1 MPPSSDFTNLN
12 IHDAHDIASC
22 ATLASLLEVSAYPKP
37 GNVHRTHDFPGT
49 RFEHFLAAGVA
60 IYPAL
65 LEAAD
70 ATIAGKYPKERQNL
84 LGETILNA
92 TRRTHVWQGGGNV
105 NFGEILLF
113 APLVIGAA
121 ICLREGDL
129 TIKRLQQEASR
140 TTHRGTILD
149 GVMVYQAF
157 QVANPG
163 SMGSRERYD
172 VTNPHAI
179 EEITQD
185 RMTFHDVFLLD
196 EGADDIAAELTKD
209 FPRTF
214 AEGIPHL
221 SEELCASKNPNI
233 AIVDTFLFLLG
244 NKPDSFIARK
254 AGTERA
260 REVQIRA
267 KEVLA
272 RGGMLAKGGEA
283 LVWAL
288 DEKLQKEKGQLNPGT
303 TADIIG
309 ATLFVACLCGL
320 RP

>member
-1 MPPSSDFTNLN
+1 MPPFSNFTQLN
-12 IHDAHDIASC
+12 IQDAHDIASC

-65 LEAAD
+65 LEAAQV
-70 ATIAGKYPKERQNL
+70 TIEGKYPNDRQNL
-84 LGETILNA
+84 LGETILKA
-92 TRRTHVWQGGGNV
+92 TRRTHDWQGGGNV

-121 ICLREGDL
+121 ICINEGDL
-129 TIKRLQQEASR
+129 SINHLHRAASEACAN
-140 TTHRGTILD
+140 GTVLD
-149 GVMVYQAF
+149 GIMVYQAF

-163 SMGSRERYD
+163 SMRSRERYD
-172 VTNPHAI
+172 VTNPRAI
-179 EEITQD
+179 EEIRQD
-185 RMTFHDVFLLD
+185 QMTFRDVFLLD
-196 EGADDIAAELTKD
+196 EGADDIAAELTKN

-214 AEGIPHL
+214 EEGIPHL
-221 SEELCASKNPNI
+221 AQELRASKNSNT

-254 AGTERA
+254 AGAERA
-260 REVQIRA
+260 QEVQIRA
-267 KEVLA
+267 KEVLTC
-272 RGGMLAKGGEA
+272 GGMLAKCGEA
-283 LVWAL
+283 AVWAL

>member
-1 MPPSSDFTNLN
+1 MPPFSDFASLK
-12 IHDAHDIASC
+12 IQDAHDIASC

-37 GNVHRTHDFPGT
+37 GNVHRTQDFPGT

-65 LEAAD
+65 LEAAQV
-70 ATIAGKYPKERQNL
+70 TIDGKYPGDQQNL
-84 LGETILNA
+84 LGETILKA
-92 TRRTHVWQGGGNV
+92 TRRTHIWQGGGNV

-113 APLVIGAA
+113 VPLVIGAA
-121 ICLREGDL
+121 TCIRERDL
-129 TIKRLQQEASR
+129 TITRLRHEASKV
-140 TTHRGTILD
+140 TANGTVLD

-163 SMGSRERYD
+163 NMGSRERYD
-172 VTNPHAI
+172 VTNPNAI
-179 EEITQD
+179 EEIRQD
-185 RMTFHDVFLLD
+185 KMTFRDLFLLNS
-196 EGADDIAAELTKD
+196 GTDDISAELTTE

-214 AEGIPHL
+214 DEGVPQFTD
-221 SEELCASKNPNI
+221 ELKASKNSNI
-233 AIVDTFLFLLG
+233 AIVNTFLYLLG
-244 NKPDSFIARK
+244 KKPDSFITRK
-254 AGTERA
+254 VGADRA

-267 KEVLA
+267 RNVIA
-272 RGGMLAKGGEA
+272 RGGLLAKGGEDA
-283 LVWAL
+283 VWAL

-303 TADIIG
+303 TADIVG